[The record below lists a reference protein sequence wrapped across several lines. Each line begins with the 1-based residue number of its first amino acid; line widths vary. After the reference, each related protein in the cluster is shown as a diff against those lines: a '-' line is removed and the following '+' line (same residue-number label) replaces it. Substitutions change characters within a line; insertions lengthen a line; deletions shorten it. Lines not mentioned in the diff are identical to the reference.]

1 VVPPEDEH
9 DCGWRTYAEALTKA
23 HEEKLAE
30 VLSKLSQVSAR
41 LEEVEKSKRGHR
53 SEKRKSPKMPPA
65 VVEPATRESTRQ
77 TREERAALRDARV
90 EVEVEKALVPPEQ
103 CSCPKCGNTRLREVG
118 RGTPSTTFDYVPG
131 YFRKRTLLRQTL
143 SCRCGH
149 IVTAPGPD
157 RVGEKTRYGASFI
170 AHLCVSKCSDSIP
183 QYRLEKE
190 YQRLGIPL
198 SRSTMCSL
206 FHRGAEELRP
216 LYNAACA
223 LVPRSPDVHADETS
237 IRQIGLGKKAF
248 VWDFVTPELIV
259 YVFAQTRSGD
269 VPKKILGDSQGRLV
283 VDQHTGYNAV
293 TKPGQ
298 RVRAGCLAHARRKI
312 FEQSEHPAAKEA
324 LDLIGEI
331 YRIER
336 DVKKAGL
343 TGSEEH
349 LELRKKEARPLFAK
363 LLWWARRQRGAHEPK
378 SGMGKA
384 VGYLL
389 RNRHALKQFLSYASI
404 PPDNNKAEAG
414 LRRVAVGRSN
424 FLFVGNEQAGHD
436 LAIIYTLVASCE
448 KHGINPVAYLSDVLV
463 RVQKH
468 PASRIE
474 ELLPHRYRP
483 PELAAS

>member
-1 VVPPEDEH
+1 
-9 DCGWRTYAEALTKA
+9 
-23 HEEKLAE
+23 
-30 VLSKLSQVSAR
+30 
-41 LEEVEKSKRGHR
+41 
-53 SEKRKSPKMPPA
+53 M
-65 VVEPATRESTRQ
+65 
-77 TREERAALRDARV
+77 
-90 EVEVEKALVPPEQ
+90 
-103 CSCPKCGNTRLREVG
+103 
-118 RGTPSTTFDYVPG
+118 
-131 YFRKRTLLRQTL
+131 
-143 SCRCGH
+143 
-149 IVTAPGPD
+149 
-157 RVGEKTRYGASFI
+157 
-170 AHLCVSKCSDSIP
+170 
-183 QYRLEKE
+183 
-190 YQRLGIPL
+190 
-198 SRSTMCSL
+198 
-206 FHRGAEELRP
+206 
-216 LYNAACA
+216 
-223 LVPRSPDVHADETS
+223 
-237 IRQIGLGKKAF
+237 
-248 VWDFVTPELIV
+248 TPELIV

-269 VPKKILGDSQGRLV
+269 VPKAILGDSQGRLV
-283 VDQHTGYNAV
+283 VDQHTGYNAD

-312 FEQSEHPAAKEA
+312 FSQSEHPEAKEA

-343 TGSEEH
+343 TGSEQH
-349 LELRKKEARPLFAK
+349 LEIRVKQARPLFAK

-389 RNRHALKQFLSYASI
+389 RNRGALKQFLNYASI

-436 LAIIYTLVASCE
+436 LAVIYTLVASCE

-483 PELAAS
+483 QEHAAS

>member
-9 DCGWRTYAEALTKA
+9 DCGWRKYAESLTKA

-30 VLSKLSQVSAR
+30 VVSKLAQVSAR
-41 LEEVEKSKRGHR
+41 LEEVEKRKRGHQ

-65 VVEPATRESTRQ
+65 VVERATPESTRQ

-90 EVEVEKALVPPEQ
+90 EVEVEKSLVPPEQ
-103 CSCPKCGNTRLREVG
+103 CTCPQCGNAKLREVG
-118 RGTPSTTFDYVPG
+118 NGTPSTLVEYVPG

-157 RVGEKTRYGASFI
+157 RVGEKTRYGASFV
-170 AHLCVSKCSDSIP
+170 AHLCVSKCSDSLP

-198 SRSTMCSL
+198 SRSTLCSL
-206 FHRGAEELRP
+206 FHRGAMELRP

-237 IRQIGLGKKAF
+237 IRQIGLRKKAF

-269 VPKKILGDSQGRLV
+269 VPKRILGDSQGRLV

-312 FEQSEHPAAKEA
+312 FEQSEHPEAKEA
-324 LDLIGEI
+324 LDLIGEL

-336 DVKKAGL
+336 NVKKAGL
-343 TGSEEH
+343 TGSDEH
-349 LELRKKEARPLFAK
+349 LEIRVKEARPLFAK

-389 RNRHALKQFLSYASI
+389 RNRHALKQFLNYASI

-436 LAIIYTLVASCE
+436 LAVIYTLVASCE

-483 PELAAS
+483 PERVAS